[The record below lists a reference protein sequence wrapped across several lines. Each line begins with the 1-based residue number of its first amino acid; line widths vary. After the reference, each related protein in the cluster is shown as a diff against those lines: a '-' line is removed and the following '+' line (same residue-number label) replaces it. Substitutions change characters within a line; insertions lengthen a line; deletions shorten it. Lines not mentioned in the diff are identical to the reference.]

1 VLPLCLSDYLLVG
14 LGVTC
19 ASLVGNA
26 LGADRKRLAIQ
37 MGRLSLSYC
46 LALLLCLS
54 LLILMFGSRFVSIFS
69 SDPEVHAIASGVV
82 PYLSLFLL
90 FDGMQGKYL
99 TSAMAFKNVV
109 YLKNLLL
116 MLCVTAVSSGVL
128 RGAGT

>member
-1 VLPLCLSDYLLVG
+1 

-46 LALLLCLS
+46 LALTLCLS
-54 LLILMFGSRFVSIFS
+54 LLILLFGSRFVSIFS
-69 SDPEVHAIASGVV
+69 SDPEVHDIASRVV

-90 FDGMQGKYL
+90 FDGMQGK
-99 TSAMAFKNVV
+99 
-109 YLKNLLL
+109 
-116 MLCVTAVSSGVL
+116 
-128 RGAGT
+128 